1 MIPKLSSW
9 QGKGVIL
16 MAKGNQTKVNTNT
29 ERSTSLSRALN
40 VMITGFTKDFSAKT
54 DINITRYQDDRQ
66 FDSENLGL
74 INLNTKLETIY
85 TQLYDRIYRRL
96 LMIPPVKNILRPGGK
111 TLANI
116 EEMISIKKTEEW
128 IPKQEIYLDKLRF
141 IE

>member
-1 MIPKLSSW
+1 
-9 QGKGVIL
+9 